1 MWSAHRFED
10 LRVYVLE
17 WDIEIVEDFVARS
30 NRFNQAV
37 IDSAGIKIEQ
47 ANPFEAWDFGKC
59 GEQCGQCNLA
69 GEVAAIGGYVLSDY
83 VQFDSAGG
91 DKLPGFGEDE

>member
-1 MWSAHRFED
+1 MWPAHRFED
-10 LRVYVLE
+10 LGVYVLE

-37 IDSAGIKIEQ
+37 ADSTGIKIEE
-47 ANPFEAWDFGKC
+47 ANPFEAWDFC
-59 GEQCGQCNLA
+59 EFEQQVWQGIF
-69 GEVAAIGGYVLSDY
+69 GWEVAAIGGYILSDY

-91 DKLPGFGEDE
+91 DKLLGFGEDE